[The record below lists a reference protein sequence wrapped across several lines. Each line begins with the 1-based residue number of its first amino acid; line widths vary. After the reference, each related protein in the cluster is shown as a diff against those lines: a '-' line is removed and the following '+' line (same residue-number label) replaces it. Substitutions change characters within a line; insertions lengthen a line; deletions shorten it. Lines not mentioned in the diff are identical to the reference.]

1 MLAACFG
8 AAFALCTNVW
18 YGAQHEEER
27 MALRRP
33 TDIPYPYAYGLP
45 TWRLD
50 PTFRLTPFAAWLE
63 AQSDRH
69 EWTTPLIARA
79 LGCQEHTVR
88 GWLRGHVLAPNAQHQ
103 LQLARMAAVPA
114 GEGAAKEAAS
124 LPPPRVRPE
133 RAALPPAGPPVIAEA
148 QAVLALV

>member
-18 YGAQHEEER
+18 YGAQHEEKR

-69 EWTTPLIARA
+69 EGPNLMMARSLSWLA
-79 LGCQEHTVR
+79 HTAR
-88 GWLRGHVLAPNAQHQ
+88 GGPRRPGLAPDAQPQ
-103 LQLARMAAVPA
+103 L
-114 GEGAAKEAAS
+114 
-124 LPPPRVRPE
+124 
-133 RAALPPAGPPVIAEA
+133 
-148 QAVLALV
+148 

>member
-27 MALRRP
+27 MPLRRP

-69 EWTTPLIARA
+69 EWTTPMIARA

-88 GWLRGHVLAPNAQHQ
+88 EWLRGHVLAPNAQHQ

-114 GEGAAKEAAS
+114 EEVVAQGEGK
-124 LPPPRVRPE
+124 PPPTRRRAE
-133 RAALPPAGPPVIAEA
+133 CAALTAARPAVNYD
-148 QAVLALV
+148 